1 MAERN
6 NGVGD
11 LCYCYLHF
19 FCLSRIDSYRQFSL
33 LSVDFGMC
41 HNKDCT
47 LQSAACLFISV
58 SIILDIYG
66 TIVYTLLKKY

>member
-1 MAERN
+1 MELGIYAI
-6 NGVGD
+6 VT
-11 LCYCYLHF
+11 CIF
-19 FCLSRIDSYRQFSL
+19 FCISRIDSYRQFSL

>member
-1 MAERN
+1 MLLLLA
-6 NGVGD
+6 
-11 LCYCYLHF
+11 F
-19 FCLSRIDSYRQFSL
+19 FFGLSRIDSYRQFSL